1 MITCVLSPANA
12 AANNLAEVKN
22 RARDCPR
29 PEQLIASAASGKLFL
44 TQLRQT
50 YSGGHITAQAY
61 ANGEFAVLEETRPT
75 SVMGPLGPLTIED
88 LSSSATTH
96 WVSRRKAEVLAAI
109 DGGMLSI
116 TEACERYRL
125 SLEELAAWRRSIER
139 AGIAGLRVTKVQRY
153 RNHVID

>member
-1 MITCVLSPANA
+1 MITCALSSANA
-12 AANNLAEVKN
+12 ARNNLAELKN

-29 PEQLIASAASGKLFL
+29 PERLIASAARGKLFL
-44 TQLRQT
+44 TQLRQI
-50 YSGGHITAQAY
+50 YSGGHLTAQAY

-88 LSSSATTH
+88 LPSSTTTY

-109 DGGMLSI
+109 DGGILSI

-153 RNHVID
+153 RNHAIG